1 MALLL
6 FPGLRAPNGL
16 ALAVAKRIHIAARR
30 QLKRSS
36 QNIAVVHLHQAPFV
50 FGLEPFRQDEI
61 AYSDS
66 IDLVNAGLDR
76 IADLI
81 RHACRSAAAS
91 LVAVEALSVKVRI
104 RIGHHFEN
112 LVRKSRG
119 ELAV

>member
-50 FGLEPFRQDEI
+50 FGLEPFRQDES
-61 AYSDS
+61 AYSAS
-66 IDLVNAGLDR
+66 IDLVSAALDR
-76 IADLI
+76 SAALI
-81 RHACRSAAAS
+81 RHECRSRPAFTRSMES
-91 LVAVEALSVKVRI
+91 L
-104 RIGHHFEN
+104 
-112 LVRKSRG
+112 
-119 ELAV
+119 